1 MHHRSRSVVPRLLPL
16 VLALLAPI
24 APAMGAP
31 PLLDADH
38 PPAWR
43 SFIDQGRRD
52 RGAAEH
58 DAVRFLVRHRPERD
72 AAIDPD
78 ILRDNLRAA
87 IVAREAFPWAGEVPD
102 DIFLNDVLPY
112 AVLDETRE
120 NWRPAMLERCR
131 PIVADCTTATEAA
144 QALNREL
151 FNLVNVHYNTGRKK
165 PNQSPAESM
174 EQGIA
179 TCTGLSIL
187 LVDAC
192 RSVGVPARVAGVAN
206 WHNKR
211 GNHTWVEI
219 WDGGWHFMGA
229 DEYDPRGVNR
239 GWFVGD
245 ARKAV
250 AGSEEHAV
258 WATSYKP
265 TGHHFPMVWD
275 RADTSVHAVDV
286 TGRYAPQTTKE
297 ETDDKTQTVYF
308 RVFDTRDGERIEA
321 TIVALPTPGR
331 PVIIKT
337 NAGTTDLNDMPSLA
351 VPRGEPFSFAVM
363 VGNEARNAI
372 IEAAPGDTRTVDL
385 MWDELAEPA
394 LSRDDAE
401 SLIGMAFEAREAR
414 IAAERQPEIDANA
427 FTIGDHTLKILE
439 KTFGDEPESGRSL
452 WISMHGGGGAP
463 AEVNDQQ
470 WQNQIKLYE
479 PEEGIYIA
487 PRAPTD
493 TWNLWHQAHIDDLFD
508 RLIETYIATRNVN
521 PDRVYLMGYSAGG
534 DGVFQLAPR
543 MADRFAAAAMMA
555 GHPNETKPLGLRNLP
570 FAVLMGGD
578 DAAYDRNKKATE
590 WKQALADLRADDPEG
605 YPHEVKIY
613 EGLGHWMQRKDAEI
627 LPWMASHTRNP
638 WPRKIVWH
646 QDDVTHDRFYWLA
659 LEPNADG
666 SSPAKPRTT
675 IEAWVSDPG
684 TIRLTTP
691 DHLSSIRLR
700 LRDDLVD
707 LSRDIRVF
715 VNGERVFNGVVPRT
729 QAAIDRSL
737 AERNDPSSAATADL
751 VVRWTAKAKP
761 VSETG
766 PAPVPPPDP

>member
-1 MHHRSRSVVPRLLPL
+1 MRIHAVFVVLLAALVAGPL
-16 VLALLAPI
+16 RASPLALPHALPASWEAFNAEDPI
-24 APAMGAP
+24 ARD
-31 PLLDADH
+31 PL
-38 PPAWR
+38 
-43 SFIDQGRRD
+43 RR
-52 RGAAEH
+52 R
-58 DAVRFLVRHRPERD
+58 AVRFLTMHRPPRD
-72 AAIDPD
+72 AQIDPE
-78 ILRDNLRAA
+78 ILDDNLRCALAA
-87 IVAREAFPWAGEVPD
+87 RGAFPWAGEVPE

-120 NWRPAMLERCR
+120 NWRPAMLERCA
-131 PIVADCTTATEAA
+131 PLVKDCSSATEAA

-192 RSVGVPARVAGVAN
+192 RSVGVPARVAGVAS
-206 WHNKR
+206 WHDKR

-219 WDGGWHFMGA
+219 WDDGWHFMGA
-229 DEYDPRGVNR
+229 DEYDPKGLNR
-239 GWFVGD
+239 GWFTGD
-245 ARKAV
+245 ASKAI

-258 WATSYKP
+258 WATSFKP
-265 TGHHFPMVWD
+265 TGNHFPMVWD

-286 TGRYAPQTTKE
+286 TARYGPEPEAQPADANRQMI
-297 ETDDKTQTVYF
+297 YF
-308 RVFDTRDGERIEA
+308 RVFESRGGDRVEA
-321 TIVALPTPGR
+321 FVLPNLLGNQKAVRT
-331 PVIIKT
+331 K
-337 NAGTTDLNDMPSLA
+337 AGTSDLNDMPSIK
-351 VPRGEPFSFAVM
+351 VP
-363 VGNEARNAI
+363 
-372 IEAAPGDTRTVDL
+372 PGTDFQISITVD
-385 MWDELAEPA
+385 DETRYAYAPPD
-394 LSRDDAE
+394 DDAE
-401 SLIGMAFEAREAR
+401 SRTLDFYWDELPNDQREMALGEQAAEGFVIVAFQNRMAR
-414 IAAERQPEIDANA
+414 IAREREAEIDADA
-427 FTIGDHTLKILE
+427 FTAGGHTLKILE
-439 KTFGDEPESGRSL
+439 KAFGDEPESGRSL

-470 WQNQIKLYE
+470 WQNQIKLYQ

-534 DGVFQLAPR
+534 DGVYQLAPR

-578 DAAYDRNKKATE
+578 DAAYDRNKKAEE

-659 LEPNADG
+659 LEPNPDG

-684 TIRLTTP
+684 TIHLTTP

-700 LRDDLVD
+700 LRDELVD
-707 LSRDIRVF
+707 LDRDIRVF

-761 VSETG
+761 VSETK
-766 PAPVPPPDP
+766 PAPVPPSDP